1 MNSLDKYNELEAE
14 ERMKIIAQNGNNGEH
29 YEDKGM
35 VNKYGKKEILVE
47 YYANGNASYDFSVD
61 DDGYCFEYT
70 YDENSK
76 QLTYRNSEGYS
87 KGFEKSKQETINQTN
102 EQRKETPIFSGV
114 LSYFPDALKEV
125 AKCSFIGQM
134 QHNKDKPLAWDRS
147 KSGNEYDSL
156 TRHLIDSSKED
167 FDTDG
172 TLHKAKIAWRALAGL
187 QKHLEENKQNTLL
200 NI

>member
-29 YEDKGM
+29 YET
-35 VNKYGKKEILVE
+35 NK
-47 YYANGNASYDFSVD
+47 
-61 DDGYCFEYT
+61 
-70 YDENSK
+70 
-76 QLTYRNSEGYS
+76 
-87 KGFEKSKQETINQTN
+87 
-102 EQRKETPIFSGV
+102 QRKETPIFSGV

-125 AKCSFIGQM
+125 AKCSFMGQQ
-134 QHNKDKPLAWDRS
+134 QHNPDKPLAWDRS

-172 TLHKAKIAWRALAGL
+172 TLHKAKIAWRGLAGL
-187 QKHLEENKQNTLL
+187 QKHIEDKRNEK
-200 NI
+200 